1 MPLSAH
7 EFERRLIFY
16 ASPTLTKLKV
26 ACIYN
31 LNDLDDLEECIQY
44 YNELLNKKDIYLK
57 VLKIKGR
64 SMIYVY
70 QKEKLNKLCAC
81 KQIQNI
87 FKQYDYNCTSLD
99 TLILDLQK
107 RLNDYDFPHE
117 IGLFLG
123 YPMTDVLGF
132 IEGKEHLRTHRL
144 YVCPQDSKELKR
156 HLAFRDYLRKHPNA
170 VKEYSKV
177 KKEAAKLYPNDIEKY
192 CMYKSQI
199 IEKIYKEI
207 GLK

>member
-87 FKQYDYNCTSLD
+87 FKKYNYNCTSLD

-107 RLNDYDFPHE
+107 RLNDYDFLHE

-132 IEGKEHLRTHRL
+132 IEGKEYLSVGYWKVYSHVKNCQHTFDKYHKCTHELCKRFNQGESVEQICR
-144 YVCPQDSKELKR
+144 YV
-156 HLAFRDYLRKHPNA
+156 
-170 VKEYSKV
+170 
-177 KKEAAKLYPNDIEKY
+177 
-192 CMYKSQI
+192 
-199 IEKIYKEI
+199 
-207 GLK
+207 

>member
-70 QKEKLNKLCAC
+70 QKEKLNNLFNNHKFRAVLNNYHYPY
-81 KQIQNI
+81 QDI
-87 FKQYDYNCTSLD
+87 DSLINW
-99 TLILDLQK
+99 LKI
-107 RLNDYDFPHE
+107 RMNSSEFPHE

-132 IEGKEHLRTHRL
+132 IEGKEYLSVGYWKVYSHVKNCQHTFDKYHKCTHELCKRFNQGESVEQICR
-144 YVCPQDSKELKR
+144 YV
-156 HLAFRDYLRKHPNA
+156 
-170 VKEYSKV
+170 
-177 KKEAAKLYPNDIEKY
+177 
-192 CMYKSQI
+192 
-199 IEKIYKEI
+199 
-207 GLK
+207 

>member
-70 QKEKLNKLCAC
+70 QKEKLNKLCA
-81 KQIQNI
+81 
-87 FKQYDYNCTSLD
+87 
-99 TLILDLQK
+99 
-107 RLNDYDFPHE
+107 
-117 IGLFLG
+117 
-123 YPMTDVLGF
+123 
-132 IEGKEHLRTHRL
+132 
-144 YVCPQDSKELKR
+144 
-156 HLAFRDYLRKHPNA
+156 
-170 VKEYSKV
+170 
-177 KKEAAKLYPNDIEKY
+177 
-192 CMYKSQI
+192 
-199 IEKIYKEI
+199 
-207 GLK
+207 

>member
-1 MPLSAH
+1 MPLSAY

-57 VLKIKGR
+57 VLKIKER

-70 QKEKLNKLCAC
+70 QKEKL
-81 KQIQNI
+81 
-87 FKQYDYNCTSLD
+87 NCTSLD

-132 IEGKEHLRTHRL
+132 IEGKEHLSVGYWKVYSHVKNCQHTFDKYHKCTHELCKRFNQGESVEQICR
-144 YVCPQDSKELKR
+144 YV
-156 HLAFRDYLRKHPNA
+156 
-170 VKEYSKV
+170 
-177 KKEAAKLYPNDIEKY
+177 
-192 CMYKSQI
+192 
-199 IEKIYKEI
+199 
-207 GLK
+207 

>member
-87 FKQYDYNCTSLD
+87 FKKYNYNCLINVPVSILPCN
-99 TLILDLQK
+99 TLIFS
-107 RLNDYDFPHE
+107 NH
-117 IGLFLG
+117 
-123 YPMTDVLGF
+123 
-132 IEGKEHLRTHRL
+132 THKCRS
-144 YVCPQDSKELKR
+144 V
-156 HLAFRDYLRKHPNA
+156 
-170 VKEYSKV
+170 
-177 KKEAAKLYPNDIEKY
+177 
-192 CMYKSQI
+192 YKI
-199 IEKIYKEI
+199 
-207 GLK
+207 

>member
-1 MPLSAH
+1 ML
-7 EFERRLIFY
+7 
-16 ASPTLTKLKV
+16 LTKENIEKKLLKRKEKT
-26 ACIYN
+26 N
-31 LNDLDDLEECIQY
+31 LDRVIGMKGIVTEEI
-44 YNELLNKKDIYLK
+44 KKMEVGEVKVDGKRWSAISSKNLPKGSTVK

-132 IEGKEHLRTHRL
+132 IEGKEHLSVGYWKVYSHVKNCQHTFDKYHKCTHELCKRFNQGESVEQICR
-144 YVCPQDSKELKR
+144 YV
-156 HLAFRDYLRKHPNA
+156 
-170 VKEYSKV
+170 
-177 KKEAAKLYPNDIEKY
+177 
-192 CMYKSQI
+192 
-199 IEKIYKEI
+199 
-207 GLK
+207 

>member
-87 FKQYDYNCTSLD
+87 FKKYNYNCTSLD

-132 IEGKEHLRTHRL
+132 IEGKEYLSVGYWKVYSHVKNNIKTFKRFDSCTRTIKNKISCGES
-144 YVCPQDSKELKR
+144 VFDIM
-156 HLAFRDYLRKHPNA
+156 A
-170 VKEYSKV
+170 KV
-177 KKEAAKLYPNDIEKY
+177 F
-192 CMYKSQI
+192 
-199 IEKIYKEI
+199 
-207 GLK
+207 

>member
-117 IGLFLG
+117 IGLLLG

-132 IEGKEHLRTHRL
+132 IEGKEYLSVGYWKVYSHVKNCQHTFDKYHKCTHELCKRFNQGESVEQICR
-144 YVCPQDSKELKR
+144 YV
-156 HLAFRDYLRKHPNA
+156 
-170 VKEYSKV
+170 
-177 KKEAAKLYPNDIEKY
+177 
-192 CMYKSQI
+192 
-199 IEKIYKEI
+199 
-207 GLK
+207 

>member
-70 QKEKLNKLCAC
+70 QKEKLNKILS
-81 KQIQNI
+81 QNTNQPLNKI
-87 FKQYDYNCTSLD
+87 IID
-99 TLILDLQK
+99 TD
-107 RLNDYDFPHE
+107 
-117 IGLFLG
+117 
-123 YPMTDVLGF
+123 
-132 IEGKEHLRTHRL
+132 
-144 YVCPQDSKELKR
+144 
-156 HLAFRDYLRKHPNA
+156 RDYFLEPD
-170 VKEYSKV
+170 
-177 KKEAAKLYPNDIEKY
+177 EALKY
-192 CMYKSQI
+192 GLIDEI
-199 IEKIYKEI
+199 I
-207 GLK
+207 

>member
-1 MPLSAH
+1 MPLSAY

-57 VLKIKGR
+57 VLKIKER

-70 QKEKLNKLCAC
+70 QNVKLNKLCAC

-99 TLILDLQK
+99 TLILD
-107 RLNDYDFPHE
+107 
-117 IGLFLG
+117 
-123 YPMTDVLGF
+123 
-132 IEGKEHLRTHRL
+132 
-144 YVCPQDSKELKR
+144 
-156 HLAFRDYLRKHPNA
+156 
-170 VKEYSKV
+170 
-177 KKEAAKLYPNDIEKY
+177 
-192 CMYKSQI
+192 
-199 IEKIYKEI
+199 
-207 GLK
+207 